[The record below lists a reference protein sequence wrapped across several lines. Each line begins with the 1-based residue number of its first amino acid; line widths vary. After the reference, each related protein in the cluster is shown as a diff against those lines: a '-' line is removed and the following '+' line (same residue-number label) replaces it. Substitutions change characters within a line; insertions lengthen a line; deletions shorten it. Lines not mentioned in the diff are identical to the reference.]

1 MLFTSL
7 TFILCFLPSTLF
19 IYYVLLKPSRK
30 LQNYFL
36 FFVSLLFYA
45 WGEPRFVFVLFFSI
59 LCNWI
64 FGLLIRRYRNRI
76 VIAMMLTFNL
86 GMIFVFKYLY
96 FTVGNLNAWFGAGLS
111 VPRLALPIGISF
123 FTFQAISYG
132 IDIYRGK
139 AEAQKNPI
147 HVGLYIAFFPE
158 LLSGPI
164 VRYEL
169 MARQIND
176 RRESVGLVVEGA
188 NRFLIGF
195 CKKVLIANNMALIAD
210 HCFRIA
216 GEGGATVTLAWLG
229 AVAYTLQIFFDFS
242 GYSDM
247 AIGLARMFGF
257 VFPENFNYP
266 YISKSAAEFWRR
278 WHISLGSWFRD
289 YVYIPLGG
297 NRQGRMRTYFNL
309 LVVWFLTGFWH
320 GANWTFICWGLMW
333 CFFIGIEKSMDFEK
347 KNYYKFAG
355 NSRVSQNLLS
365 ATKHFYMVLL
375 IIVGWVIF
383 RSESMGAAV
392 NYLNIMSGTGDVA
405 FNDVRTLAWI
415 RESLWFLVPAI
426 AFSMPLGPQFNRFV
440 NSVAGNKS
448 GISTSGSIVI
458 SLIYSLGILLLFV
471 VAVSYL
477 VKGMHNPFI
486 YFNF

>member
-7 TFILCFLPSTLF
+7 TFILCFLPTTLF
-19 IYYVLLKPSRK
+19 VYYILLRSSRK

-36 FFVSLLFYA
+36 LAASLFFYA
-45 WGEPRFVFVLFFSI
+45 WGEPLFVFVLIFSI
-59 LCNWI
+59 LGNW
-64 FGLLIRRYRNRI
+64 LLGFMIQRYRNRSS
-76 VIAMMLTFNL
+76 VAAMLAFNL
-86 GMIFVFKYLY
+86 GIIFVFKYLI
-96 FTVGNLNAWFGAGLS
+96 FTVVNLNLWFGTGIPIPGI
-111 VPRLALPIGISF
+111 VLPIGISF

-132 IDIYRGK
+132 LDIYRGK
-139 AEAQKNPI
+139 AEAQKNLL
-147 HVGLYIAFFPE
+147 HAGLYIAFFPE

-164 VRYEL
+164 IRYET
-169 MARQIND
+169 MSRQIHN
-176 RRESVGLVVEGA
+176 RKESPGLIVEGI

-216 GEGGATVTLAWLG
+216 EEGGITMTLAWLG
-229 AVAYTLQIFFDFS
+229 AIAYTLQIYFDFS

-247 AIGLARMFGF
+247 AIGLGRMFGF

-266 YISKSAAEFWRR
+266 YISKSASEFWRR

-297 NRQGRMRTYFNL
+297 NREGLVRTYFNL
-309 LVVWFLTGFWH
+309 LIVWSLTGFWH
-320 GANWTFICWGLMW
+320 GANWTFISWGLLW
-333 CFFIGIEKSMDFEK
+333 FLFISLEKSVNFEEK
-347 KNYYKFAG
+347 THYRFAG
-355 NSRVSQNLLS
+355 NTKTSRYLMSL
-365 ATKHFYMVLL
+365 TKHLYALLL
-375 IIVGWVIF
+375 IVVGWVIF
-383 RSESMGAAV
+383 RSESVESAID
-392 NYLNIMSGTGDVA
+392 YLSIMSGSGKVP

-415 RESLWFLVPAI
+415 KESLWFLIPAI
-426 AFSMPLGPQFNRFV
+426 AFSMPSGPMIGRSINRKIALP
-440 NSVAGNKS
+440 SAAWA
-448 GISTSGSIVI
+448 GISIV
-458 SLIYSLGILLLFV
+458 YSFGIILLFT